1 MEPSTARGNTAIPDR
16 KVFERRKTNGMT
28 RMSFPI
34 DGGVQDSFSGFS
46 SDFVGGEGRGG
57 LGVVASVKECHILVS
72 METVDREDQA
82 FDLLADVMVEIPDL
96 TFGINGLSKSKV
108 ARRYG
113 QAAGAKLQPPE
124 LE

>member
-1 MEPSTARGNTAIPDR
+1 
-16 KVFERRKTNGMT
+16 
-28 RMSFPI
+28 
-34 DGGVQDSFSGFS
+34 
-46 SDFVGGEGRGG
+46 
-57 LGVVASVKECHILVS
+57 

-96 TFGINGLSKSKV
+96 TFGINGLSTSKV

-113 QAAGAKLQPPE
+113 QAAGAKLQLPE